1 VETAE
6 VYGFRSGRWSNVP
19 GSALLLIRLL
29 LTGIVVAATW
39 RFGMR
44 GTVAVLV
51 MVVALIVLFKAGRQ
65 RRDVEANDD

>member
-1 VETAE
+1 M
-6 VYGFRSGRWSNVP
+6 P

-51 MVVALIVLFKAGRQ
+51 MVVALIVLFKAGRLL
-65 RRDVEANDD
+65 RDVEDDDD